1 MPKESS
7 LEAFILR
14 KQTSHGDFL
23 SASLNTESEWNFR
36 KLDKRLVTVKSK
48 APSVGKV
55 AVLDAQTNILFM
67 VQVNP
72 GVSATPI
79 EQLEI
84 GKEYL
89 FNLKVETSKDL
100 SGVKADAVSFFEALD
115 IDQTTEDFIKAY
127 WLYPT
132 KVRFQLTE
140 VEEP

>member
-1 MPKESS
+1 
-7 LEAFILR
+7 
-14 KQTSHGDFL
+14 
-23 SASLNTESEWNFR
+23 
-36 KLDKRLVTVKSK
+36 
-48 APSVGKV
+48 V